1 MFRQD
6 FSRSSTILSIEEL
19 DIQDL
24 ETQETVQV
32 ANAATICSSLLEA
45 MNVPLLEIHDNFLM
59 TFLPESGTS
68 PEDLLKLFLGLKTQ
82 VCVEGLAKEA
92 TEEART
98 TVLGRIF
105 PSDMAEQLQQLHPD
119 QPLSKAEVAFV
130 EDAKSRRA
138 LLESEARV
146 DNTRG
151 NQSYQPR
158 VLLRP
163 ADSTSKTPR
172 TFPV

>member
-6 FSRSSTILSIEEL
+6 FSKSSTILSIEEL

-45 MNVPLLEIHDNFLM
+45 MNVPLLDIHDNFLM

-68 PEDLLKLFLGLKTQ
+68 PGDLLSLFMGLKTQ
-82 VCVEGLAKEA
+82 VCIEGLGKEA

-98 TVLGRIF
+98 ALLTRIF
-105 PSDMAEQLQQLHPD
+105 PSDMAEQLQLLHPD
-119 QPLSKAEVAFV
+119 QPLSKVELAFV

-138 LLESEARV
+138 LLETEAKV
-146 DNTRG
+146 DDTRG
-151 NQSYQPR
+151 N
-158 VLLRP
+158 
-163 ADSTSKTPR
+163 
-172 TFPV
+172 